1 MATDGA
7 FHARGAHDLTGYIF
21 AAAPHTK
28 GRNALSGVPGFF
40 SEGKGGMFTVF
51 FKTII
56 LYALIIF
63 GLRLMGKR
71 QLGELQPSEFVITIL
86 ISNIATLPIE
96 DIDIPLLTGILPILT
111 LVCCEVF
118 ISSLSLRSKSARK
131 ILSGS
136 PKIIIRDGVI
146 DQKELKSLRFSID
159 DLMEQ
164 LRQSNTFDIADVA
177 FAIVET
183 NGKLSVYPKFEARP
197 VTAQMLSLPADG
209 AETAPPVVMVSDGR
223 LIEEA
228 LPYCNLRPEWLE
240 KTLREQQVELPDIF
254 LMTCNRQA
262 NYHII
267 KKDKKG
273 RKAG

>member
-1 MATDGA
+1 
-7 FHARGAHDLTGYIF
+7 
-21 AAAPHTK
+21 
-28 GRNALSGVPGFF
+28 
-40 SEGKGGMFTVF
+40 MFTIF

-56 LYALIIF
+56 LYALIIV

-71 QLGELQPSEFVITIL
+71 QLGELQPSEFVVTIL

-96 DIDIPLLTGILPILT
+96 DVDIPLLTGILPILT
-111 LVCCEVF
+111 LVSCEV
-118 ISSLSLRSKSARK
+118 IMSTVALKSKRARK

-136 PKIIIRDGVI
+136 PKIVIRDGVI
-146 DQKELKSLRFSID
+146 DQRQLRDLRFSID

-164 LRQSNTFDIADVA
+164 LRQNNVFDIADVA

-183 NGKLSVYPKFEARP
+183 TGKVSVYKKFEARN
-197 VTAQMLSLPADG
+197 VTAEMLNLPSDG
-209 AETAPPVVMVSDGR
+209 QESAPPVVMISDGQ

-228 LPYCNLRPEWLE
+228 LRYCNLRHEWLE
-240 KTLREQQVELPDIF
+240 KTLGDQKVRLEDIF

-267 KKDKKG
+267 KKEKV
-273 RKAG
+273 A

>member
-1 MATDGA
+1 
-7 FHARGAHDLTGYIF
+7 
-21 AAAPHTK
+21 
-28 GRNALSGVPGFF
+28 
-40 SEGKGGMFTVF
+40 MFTIF

-56 LYALIIF
+56 LYALIIV

-71 QLGELQPSEFVITIL
+71 QLGKLQPSEFVVTIL

-96 DIDIPLLTGILPILT
+96 DVDIPLLTGILPILT
-111 LVCCEVF
+111 LVSCEV
-118 ISSLSLRSKSARK
+118 IMSTVALKSKRARK

-136 PKIIIRDGVI
+136 PKIVIRDGVI
-146 DQKELKSLRFSID
+146 DQRQLRDLRFSID

-164 LRQSNTFDIADVA
+164 LRQNNVFDIADVA

-183 NGKLSVYPKFEARP
+183 TGKVSVYQKFEARN
-197 VTAQMLSLPADG
+197 VTAEMLNLPSDG
-209 AETAPPVVMVSDGR
+209 QESAPPVVMISDGQ

-228 LPYCNLRPEWLE
+228 LRYCNLRHEWLE
-240 KTLREQQVELPDIF
+240 KTLGDQKVRLEDIF

-267 KKDKKG
+267 KKEKV
-273 RKAG
+273 A

>member
-1 MATDGA
+1 
-7 FHARGAHDLTGYIF
+7 
-21 AAAPHTK
+21 
-28 GRNALSGVPGFF
+28 
-40 SEGKGGMFTVF
+40 MFTVF
-51 FKTII
+51 FKTVI

-71 QLGELQPSEFVITIL
+71 QLGELQPSEFVTTIL

-111 LVCCEVF
+111 LVCCEVMM
-118 ISSLSLRSKSARK
+118 STLSLKSARARK

-136 PKIIIRDGVI
+136 PKIIIRDGRI
-146 DQKELKSLRFSID
+146 DQKELKNLRFSID

-164 LRQSNTFDIADVA
+164 LRQNSIFDIADVA

-183 NGKLSVYPKFEARP
+183 TGKLSVYQKFEARN

-209 AETAPPVVMVSDGR
+209 VETAPPVVMISDGR
-223 LIEEA
+223 LIEQS
-228 LPYCNLRPEWLE
+228 LPYCNLKPEWLE
-240 KTLREQQVELPDIF
+240 KTLKEQEVELRDVF

-267 KKDKKG
+267 KKEK
-273 RKAG
+273 RAG

>member
-1 MATDGA
+1 
-7 FHARGAHDLTGYIF
+7 
-21 AAAPHTK
+21 
-28 GRNALSGVPGFF
+28 
-40 SEGKGGMFTVF
+40 MFTIF

-56 LYALIIF
+56 LYALIIV

-71 QLGELQPSEFVITIL
+71 QLGELQPSEFVVTIL

-96 DIDIPLLTGILPILT
+96 DVDIPLLTGILAILT
-111 LVCCEVF
+111 LVSCEV
-118 ISSLSLRSKSARK
+118 IMCTVALKSKRARK

-136 PKIIIRDGVI
+136 PKIVIRDGVI
-146 DQKELKSLRFSID
+146 DQRQLRDLRFSID

-164 LRQSNTFDIADVA
+164 LRQNNVFDIADVA

-183 NGKLSVYPKFEARP
+183 TGKVSVYQKFEARN
-197 VTAQMLSLPADG
+197 VTAEMLNLPSDG
-209 AETAPPVVMVSDGR
+209 QESAPPVVMISDGQ

-228 LPYCNLRPEWLE
+228 LRYCNLRHEWLE
-240 KTLREQQVELPDIF
+240 KTLGDQKVRLEDIF

-267 KKDKKG
+267 KKEKV
-273 RKAG
+273 A

>member
-1 MATDGA
+1 
-7 FHARGAHDLTGYIF
+7 
-21 AAAPHTK
+21 
-28 GRNALSGVPGFF
+28 
-40 SEGKGGMFTVF
+40 MFTIF

-56 LYALIIF
+56 LYALIIV

-71 QLGELQPSEFVITIL
+71 QLGELQPSEFVVTIL

-96 DIDIPLLTGILPILT
+96 DVDIPLLTGILPILT
-111 LVCCEVF
+111 LVSCEV
-118 ISSLSLRSKSARK
+118 IMSTVALKSKRARK

-136 PKIIIRDGVI
+136 PKIVIRDGVI
-146 DQKELKSLRFSID
+146 DQRQLRDLRFSID

-164 LRQSNTFDIADVA
+164 LRQNNVFDIADVA

-183 NGKLSVYPKFEARP
+183 TGKVSVYQKFEARN
-197 VTAQMLSLPADG
+197 VTAEMLNLPSDG
-209 AETAPPVVMVSDGR
+209 QESAPPVVMISDGQ

-228 LPYCNLRPEWLE
+228 LRYCNLRHEWLE
-240 KTLREQQVELPDIF
+240 KTLGDQKVRLEDIF

-267 KKDKKG
+267 KKEKV
-273 RKAG
+273 A

>member
-1 MATDGA
+1 
-7 FHARGAHDLTGYIF
+7 
-21 AAAPHTK
+21 
-28 GRNALSGVPGFF
+28 
-40 SEGKGGMFTVF
+40 MFTIF

-56 LYALIIF
+56 LYALIIV

-71 QLGELQPSEFVITIL
+71 QLGELQPSEFVVTIL

-96 DIDIPLLTGILPILT
+96 DVDIPLLTGMLPILT
-111 LVCCEVF
+111 LVSCEV
-118 ISSLSLRSKSARK
+118 IMSTVALKSKRARK

-136 PKIIIRDGVI
+136 PKIVIRDGAI
-146 DQKELKSLRFSID
+146 DQRQLRDLRFSID

-164 LRQSNTFDIADVA
+164 LRQNNIFDIADVA

-183 NGKLSVYPKFEARP
+183 TGKVSVYQKFEARN
-197 VTAQMLSLPADG
+197 VTASMLGLPSEG
-209 AETAPPVVMVSDGR
+209 QESAPPVVMISDGQ

-228 LPYCNLRPEWLE
+228 LHYCNLRREWLQ
-240 KTLREQQVELPDIF
+240 KTLEEQKVRLEDIF

-267 KKDKKG
+267 KKEKV
-273 RKAG
+273 A

>member
-1 MATDGA
+1 
-7 FHARGAHDLTGYIF
+7 
-21 AAAPHTK
+21 
-28 GRNALSGVPGFF
+28 
-40 SEGKGGMFTVF
+40 MFTIF

-56 LYALIIF
+56 LYALIIV

-71 QLGELQPSEFVITIL
+71 QLGELQPSEFVVTIL

-96 DIDIPLLTGILPILT
+96 DVDIPLLTGILPILT
-111 LVCCEVF
+111 LVSCEV
-118 ISSLSLRSKSARK
+118 IMSTVALKSKRARK

-136 PKIIIRDGVI
+136 PKIVIRDGVI
-146 DQKELKSLRFSID
+146 DQRQLRDLRFSID

-164 LRQSNTFDIADVA
+164 LRQNNVFDIADVA

-183 NGKLSVYPKFEARP
+183 TGKVSVYQKFEARN
-197 VTAQMLSLPADG
+197 VTAEMLNLPSDG
-209 AETAPPVVMVSDGR
+209 QESAPPVVMVSDGQ

-228 LPYCNLRPEWLE
+228 LRYCNLRHEWLE
-240 KTLREQQVELPDIF
+240 KTLGDQKVRLEDIF

-267 KKDKKG
+267 KKEKV
-273 RKAG
+273 A

>member
-1 MATDGA
+1 
-7 FHARGAHDLTGYIF
+7 
-21 AAAPHTK
+21 
-28 GRNALSGVPGFF
+28 
-40 SEGKGGMFTVF
+40 MFTIF

-56 LYALIIF
+56 LYALIIV

-71 QLGELQPSEFVITIL
+71 QLGELQPSEFVVTIL

-96 DIDIPLLTGILPILT
+96 DVDIPLLTGILPILT
-111 LVCCEVF
+111 LVSCEV
-118 ISSLSLRSKSARK
+118 IMSTVALKSKRARK

-136 PKIIIRDGVI
+136 PKIVIRDGVI
-146 DQKELKSLRFSID
+146 DQRQLRDLRFSID

-164 LRQSNTFDIADVA
+164 LRQNNVFDIADVA

-183 NGKLSVYPKFEARP
+183 TGKVSVYQKFEARN
-197 VTAQMLSLPADG
+197 VTAEMLNLPSDG
-209 AETAPPVVMVSDGR
+209 QESAPPVVMVSDGQ

-228 LPYCNLRPEWLE
+228 LRYCNLRHEWLE
-240 KTLREQQVELPDIF
+240 KTLGDQEVRLEDIF

-267 KKDKKG
+267 KKEKV
-273 RKAG
+273 A

>member
-1 MATDGA
+1 
-7 FHARGAHDLTGYIF
+7 
-21 AAAPHTK
+21 
-28 GRNALSGVPGFF
+28 
-40 SEGKGGMFTVF
+40 MFTVF
-51 FKTII
+51 IKTVI

-71 QLGELQPSEFVITIL
+71 QLGELQPTEFVITIL

-96 DIDIPLLTGILPILT
+96 DVDIPLLTGILPILT
-111 LVCCEVF
+111 LVCCEV
-118 ISSLSLRSKSARK
+118 IMSALSLKSRRARK
-131 ILSGS
+131 FLSGS

-164 LRQSNTFDIADVA
+164 LRQNSIFDIADVA

-183 NGKLSVYPKFEARP
+183 TGKLSVYQKFEARS
-197 VTAQMLSLPADG
+197 VTAQMLNLPSQG
-209 AETAPPVVMVSDGR
+209 EETAPPVVMVSDGQ
-223 LIEEA
+223 LIRESLE
-228 LPYCNLRPEWLE
+228 YCNLRPEWLE
-240 KTLREQQVELPDIF
+240 KTLRDQKVALRDIF

-267 KKDKKG
+267 KKEK
-273 RKAG
+273 KAG

>member
-1 MATDGA
+1 
-7 FHARGAHDLTGYIF
+7 
-21 AAAPHTK
+21 
-28 GRNALSGVPGFF
+28 
-40 SEGKGGMFTVF
+40 MFTIF

-56 LYALIIF
+56 LYALIIV

-71 QLGELQPSEFVITIL
+71 QLGELQPSEFVVTIL

-96 DIDIPLLTGILPILT
+96 DVDIPLLTGILPILT
-111 LVCCEVF
+111 LVSCEV
-118 ISSLSLRSKSARK
+118 IMSTVALKSKRARK

-136 PKIIIRDGVI
+136 PKIVIRDGAI
-146 DQKELKSLRFSID
+146 DQKQLRDLRFSID

-164 LRQSNTFDIADVA
+164 LRQNNVFDIADVA

-183 NGKLSVYPKFEARP
+183 TGKVSVYQKFGARN
-197 VTAQMLSLPADG
+197 VTAEMLNLPSDG
-209 AETAPPVVMVSDGR
+209 QESAPPVVMISDGQ

-228 LPYCNLRPEWLE
+228 LHYCNLRHEWLQ
-240 KTLREQQVELPDIF
+240 KTLGDQKVRLEDIF

-267 KKDKKG
+267 KKEKVG
-273 RKAG
+273 